1 MNDFISKFNNVP
13 LGQRILFLSLIII
26 GMTIGFILLMYQPL
40 TDDIAKKEVQ
50 LQRLQREQE
59 KLKQLQANKAEV
71 MAKLERLDRKLLI
84 AKEKLPD
91 SAEVPSLLQRIHN
104 QAKTAGLEIKSFKR
118 VPDQN
123 KDYYTEIPVSMR
135 LVGTYDELANFF
147 YYIGRMT
154 RIVNTS
160 ELSLKRLGRDPLD
173 MNGNLEVNALAT
185 TFMYKRQPE
194 QSVAAPRGRKG
205 KAGAKKGAKVKG
217 KGKKRNN

>member
-13 LGQRILFLSLIII
+13 LGQRILFLSLIIC
-26 GMTIGFILLMYQPL
+26 GMAIGFVLLMYQPL
-40 TDDIAKKEVQ
+40 TEDIAKKQVQ
-50 LQRLQREQE
+50 LKKLQREQVR
-59 KLKQLQANKAEV
+59 LKQLQANKAEV

-118 VPDQN
+118 VPDQS
-123 KDYYTEIPVSMR
+123 KDYYTEIPVEMK

-147 YYIGRMT
+147 YYVGRMT

-160 ELSLKRLGRDPLD
+160 ELGLKRLGKGPLD
-173 MNGNLEVNALAT
+173 TDGNLEVNALAT
-185 TFMYKRQPE
+185 TFMYKRSAP
-194 QSVAAPRGRKG
+194 AAPKGRGG
-205 KAGAKKGAKVKG
+205 KKKGPT
-217 KGKKRNN
+217 KKPKKKN

>member
-50 LQRLQREQE
+50 LQKLQREQE

-118 VPDQN
+118 VPNQN
-123 KDYYTEIPVSMR
+123 KNYYTEIPVSMR

-160 ELSLKRLGRDPLD
+160 ELGLKRLGRDPLD
-173 MNGNLEVNALAT
+173 MNGNLEVTALAT
-185 TFMYKRQPE
+185 TFMYKRQAAQP
-194 QSVAAPRGRKG
+194 VAPKGRRGG
-205 KAGAKKGAKVKG
+205 PKKGAKKKGAPKKG
-217 KGKKRNN
+217 KN